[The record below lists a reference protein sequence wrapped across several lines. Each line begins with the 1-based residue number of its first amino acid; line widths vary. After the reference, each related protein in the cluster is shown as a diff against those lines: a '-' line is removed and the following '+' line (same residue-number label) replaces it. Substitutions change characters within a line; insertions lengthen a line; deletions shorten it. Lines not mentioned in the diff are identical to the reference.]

1 MRNHRSA
8 KSASLLSPLV
18 NLPLRLI
25 QKVHR
30 NESGSISLVSVFGLL
45 LLVMLLGMVM
55 NSGQQIDEK
64 IKQQNAVDAATYSSG
79 VVLARSMNT
88 LAFTNHLLSDVFA
101 MTAFLREGR
110 DQSTNLFP
118 EEILDNW
125 EAMAPTLSDSEF
137 PKFAELGPAIEAK
150 VPREREVVRTY
161 SAWVAAAS
169 ESFLPVF
176 ESILEQRAI
185 PQFQRSLVAATPRMA
200 QTAMN
205 EVAGQHG
212 NAWPNPAVVSA
223 ALWRTVGEPVGGTRE
238 AQRTTLPVVDP
249 ILGQEPN
256 QDQYRERARQDR
268 DRLAFRYLAD
278 WNNETMVVF
287 DYYAKMSQFGNLW
300 RIFTCGQLRQ
310 LLEEEYP
317 DDNLPF
323 MLRDFGTQAGSLNV
337 QLERNYQ
344 FVGTLYKQPVQN
356 KIPGI
361 FTNPQASDDVTYAQ
375 LMLFVP
381 RGRLIWWHSGQ
392 NGPDGENIPQGGVPG
407 HIIDLPSAPGDDQ
420 ADAGDD
426 NEDPSW
432 YVTRQDW
439 RRYWHEEDQ
448 RYYYGRAYDR
458 HGEAWSLWNQN
469 WTVQMVPASA
479 RLLSQILSTPPA
491 LPGLENVRPPAI
503 NNLDSTE
510 MDWLSNH

>member
-1 MRNHRSA
+1 M
-8 KSASLLSPLV
+8 KFPV
-18 NLPLRLI
+18 RLACS
-25 QKVHR
+25 VHE
-30 NESGSISLVSVFGLL
+30 NQSGSISLVSVFGLL

-64 IKQQNAVDAATYSSG
+64 IKQQNTVDAATYSGG

-101 MTAFLREGR
+101 LTAFLREGR

-125 EAMAPTLSDSEF
+125 EKMAPTLSNSEF

-169 ESFLPVF
+169 ESFLPVM

-185 PQFQRSLVAATPRMA
+185 PQFQRSLIAATPRMA
-200 QTAMN
+200 QTAISR
-205 EVAGQHG
+205 VAQRHSDS
-212 NAWPNPAVVSA
+212 WPRPATLSA
-223 ALWRTVGEPVGGTRE
+223 ALWRTVGEPVGGQLEGR
-238 AQRTTLPVVDP
+238 RSTLPVVDP
-249 ILGQEPN
+249 LLGQEP
-256 QDQYRERARQDR
+256 DQARYLQRARQDR
-268 DRLAFRYLAD
+268 DGLAHRYLND

-300 RIFTCGQLRQ
+300 RIFTCGQLRY

-323 MLRDFGTQAGSLNV
+323 MLRDIGSQAGSLNT
-337 QLERNYQ
+337 QLEKDYQ
-344 FVGTLYKQPVQN
+344 FVGTLYRQPVPN

-381 RGRLIWWHSGQ
+381 RGRLIWWHANQ
-392 NGPDGENIPQGGVPG
+392 NGPDGESIPQGGVPG
-407 HIIDLPSAPGDDQ
+407 HTIDLPAAPGED
-420 ADAGDD
+420 DAGNGQNG
-426 NEDPSW
+426 NEDSSW

-458 HGEAWSLWNQN
+458 HRETWSLWNQN

-479 RLLSQILSTPPA
+479 SLLSQILSSQPE
-491 LPGLENVRPPAI
+491 LPGMENVRPPELG
-503 NNLDSTE
+503 NLNSTD